1 MECDRGALQF
11 RKLWHIDE
19 AFKSVDCAVRNYDGP
34 AKYETIAHWQAIRD
48 YISVVEASLH
58 AYIEQ
63 EAEHG

>member
-1 MECDRGALQF
+1 MEYDRGALQF
-11 RKLWHIDE
+11 REIWRIGE
-19 AFKSVDCAVRNYDGP
+19 ALKSVDCAVRSYDGP

-48 YISVVEASLH
+48 YISVVEASLY

>member
-1 MECDRGALQF
+1 MEYDKGALQF
-11 RKLWHIDE
+11 RKLWHIDK

-34 AKYETIAHWQAIRD
+34 AEYETIAHWQAIRD
-48 YISVVEASLH
+48 YISVVEASLC